1 MTSLPNT
8 DSRPGQPLHV
18 GDGILAA
25 PGGWSFG
32 GDLWRVFDQHIRRSI
47 PLYDEL
53 HELVTALAGSFVSP
67 GATIY
72 DFGCSTGTLCVRLAE
87 GFPEAQ
93 VIGVDVE
100 PNMIRGARRARRGTI
115 SYSCEDL
122 RRLELTPCDLIT
134 CCYTLQF
141 LPVSDRA
148 AVLSRAAAALR
159 PGGAMLISEKV
170 KRRDPKWQAE
180 CRRLHDSYKLA
191 HGFSRQEMA
200 AKSRSIEDVLTPLF
214 DDENVTQLESAGF
227 QPIRLIF
234 RYASFD
240 AWLAIK
246 P

>member
-1 MTSLPNT
+1 MTSQPNT
-8 DSRPGQPLHV
+8 DSRLVQPLHV
-18 GDGILAA
+18 GDGIVAA

-32 GDLWRVFDQHIRRSI
+32 GDLWRVFDRHIRRSI
-47 PLYDEL
+47 PLYDDL
-53 HELVTALAGSFVSP
+53 HELVVALAASFVRPRS
-67 GATIY
+67 TIY
-72 DFGCSTGTLCVRLAE
+72 DFGCSTGALCVRLAE
-87 GFPEAQ
+87 GFPEAR

-100 PNMIRGARRARRGTI
+100 PNMVRGAKRARRGTI

-122 RRLELTPCDLIT
+122 RRLELPACDLIT

-141 LPVSDRA
+141 LPVSDRP
-148 AVLSRAAAALR
+148 AVLARAAEALR
-159 PGGAMLISEKV
+159 PGGAMLLSEKV

-180 CRRLHDSYKLA
+180 CQRLHDSYKLA

-214 DDENVTQLESAGF
+214 DDENVALLESAGF
-227 QPIRLIF
+227 RPIRLIF
-234 RYASFD
+234 RYACFD